1 MEPELL
7 KEKRILLVGRL
18 ASMSKHDAAKLIS
31 QYGAMLVDELDDG
44 IDIVV
49 VGEENLLS
57 AEDASSETLDNIIQK
72 ATEKSCAD
80 VVSETELWRRIGLL
94 KDENEL
100 RSLHTPFM
108 LAELL
113 GLPISVVRRWHR
125 RGLIKPNCEVRRLP
139 YFDFREVKIAKRLA
153 ELLSAGVSP
162 KAIEKKLETL
172 TRYLPSFERPL
183 AQLSV
188 IIEGKQILLRQD
200 NGLIEPGGQLRF
212 DFTPEE
218 ANSQAVATEL
228 TADEV
233 DQLAKSP
240 EGLAKLA
247 AELEESGQL
256 KDAADTYR
264 AAIAA
269 GGPDSELCFQI
280 AEILYRLGDLSGARE
295 RYYMAMELDEDYVE
309 ARANLGCVLAE
320 TGEPDMA
327 IAAFRGALKYHP
339 DYADVHLQL
348 AQTLHRIGRISESR
362 DHWREFL
369 RLAPDSPWADE
380 VRKRLEE
387 TNK

>member
-1 MEPELL
+1 
-7 KEKRILLVGRL
+7 LLVGRL